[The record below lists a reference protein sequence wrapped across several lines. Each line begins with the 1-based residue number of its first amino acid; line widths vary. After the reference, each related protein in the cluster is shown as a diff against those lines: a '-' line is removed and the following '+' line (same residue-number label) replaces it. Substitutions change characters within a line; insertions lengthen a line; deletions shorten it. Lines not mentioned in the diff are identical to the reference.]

1 MLTTGNVTLASW
13 SRDATGIKVLRTDM
27 ASEYIIIA
35 RNEVL
40 TQTYD
45 YAPENDRKK

>member
-1 MLTTGNVTLASW
+1 
-13 SRDATGIKVLRTDM
+13 M

-45 YAPENDRKK
+45 YAPENDRKKWAF

>member
-1 MLTTGNVTLASW
+1 
-13 SRDATGIKVLRTDM
+13 M

-40 TQTYD
+40 TQIYD
-45 YAPENDRKK
+45 YAPENNRKMRFLSLI